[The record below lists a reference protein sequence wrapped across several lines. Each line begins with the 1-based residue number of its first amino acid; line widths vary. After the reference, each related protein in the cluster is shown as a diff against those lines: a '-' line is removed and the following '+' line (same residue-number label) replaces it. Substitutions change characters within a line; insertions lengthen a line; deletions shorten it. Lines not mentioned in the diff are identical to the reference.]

1 MVYRATPK
9 TQARQ
14 RAQRDQLLH
23 AARALVAEG
32 GFATASIQAVA
43 SRAGIATGS
52 VYRHFPSKADLFV
65 EVFANASAHEVQTMS
80 RAAQGHATATEALQ
94 AAVRTWASRALAGQ
108 TLAYAL
114 IAEPVIPEVE
124 AARLRFRRA
133 YVDVLRAVLRE
144 GCATGEFSLPNIDVA
159 AAAIVGALAE
169 ALVGPLSP
177 GDTNDDHAADALV
190 CNLTHFCLQAV
201 TPSVLPRTSR

>member
-9 TQARQ
+9 TQARA
-14 RAQRDQLLH
+14 RAQRDQLLQ

-43 SRAGIATGS
+43 TRAGIATGS
-52 VYRHFPSKADLFV
+52 VYRHFPSKAELFV
-65 EVFANASAHEVQTMS
+65 EVFTNASAHEVQTMA
-80 RAAQGHATATEALQ
+80 RAAEGHSTATEALQ
-94 AAVRTWASRALAGQ
+94 AAVRTWASRALEAP

-114 IAEPVIPEVE
+114 IAEPVLPQVE

-133 YVDVLRAVLRE
+133 YVDVLRTILRRGCE
-144 GCATGEFSLPNIDVA
+144 GAEFSLPNVDVA

-169 ALVGPLSP
+169 ALVGPLSL
-177 GDTNDDHAADALV
+177 GDNQNSLAAGTLV
-190 CNLTHFCLQAV
+190 SDLTHFCLQAV
-201 TPSVLPRTSR
+201 TPSQSS

>member
-14 RAQRDQLLH
+14 RAQRGRLLQ

-43 SRAGIATGS
+43 AEAGIATGS
-52 VYRHFPSKADLFV
+52 LYRHFPSKAELFV
-65 EVFANASAHEVQTMS
+65 EIFVDASSHEVQTMA
-80 RAAQGHATATEALQ
+80 RAAQGHQTATEALR
-94 AAVRTWASRALAGQ
+94 AAVGTWASRALAGP

-133 YVDVLRAVLRE
+133 YVDVLRTILRR
-144 GCATGEFSLPNIDVA
+144 GCDRGEFSLPNIDVA

-177 GDTNDDHAADALV
+177 GDTHDLQAAQALV
-190 CNLTHFCLQAV
+190 SDLTHFCLQAV
-201 TPSVLPRTSR
+201 TPSVSP

>member
-14 RAQRDQLLH
+14 RAQRDRLLQ
-23 AARALVAEG
+23 AARSLVAEG
-32 GFATASIQAVA
+32 GFARSSIHAVA
-43 SRAGIATGS
+43 ARAGIATGS
-52 VYRHFPSKADLFV
+52 VYRHFPSKAELFV
-65 EVFANASAHEVQTMS
+65 EVFTDASNHEVQTMAG
-80 RAAQGHATATEALQ
+80 AAQGHESATQALR
-94 AAVRTWASRALAGQ
+94 AAVHTWASRALAGQ

-124 AARLRFRRA
+124 AARLRFRLA
-133 YVDVLRAVLRE
+133 YVDVLRTILRR
-144 GCATGEFSLPNIDVA
+144 GCERGEFSLPNIDVA

-177 GDTNDDHAADALV
+177 GDTRDSQAADALV
-190 CNLTHFCLQAV
+190 SDLTHFCLQAV
-201 TPSVLPRTSR
+201 TPSVSPPVPT

>member
-14 RAQRDQLLH
+14 RAQRDRLLQ

-32 GFATASIQAVA
+32 GFASSSIQAVA
-43 SRAGIATGS
+43 ARAGIATGS

-65 EVFANASAHEVQTMS
+65 EVFADASSHEVQTMAS
-80 RAAQGHATATEALQ
+80 AARGHGTATEALR
-94 AAVRTWASRALAGQ
+94 AAVRTWASRALAGP

-133 YVDVLRAVLRE
+133 YVDVLRTILRQ
-144 GCATGEFSLPNIDVA
+144 GCEQGEFSLPNIDVA

-177 GDTNDDHAADALV
+177 GDTCDSQAAQALV
-190 CNLTHFCLQAV
+190 SDLTHFCLQAV
-201 TPSVLPRTSR
+201 TPSVSP

>member
-14 RAQRDQLLH
+14 RAQRDQLLQ

-32 GFATASIQAVA
+32 GFAAASIQAVA
-43 SRAGIATGS
+43 TRAGIATGS
-52 VYRHFPSKADLFV
+52 VYRHFPSKAELFV
-65 EVFANASAHEVQTMS
+65 EVFADASAHEVQTMAH
-80 RAAQGHATATEALQ
+80 AAQGHANATEALR
-94 AAVRTWASRALAGQ
+94 AAVRTWASRALEGQ

-114 IAEPVIPEVE
+114 IAEPVIPQVE

-133 YVDVLRAVLRE
+133 YVDVLRTILRE
-144 GCATGEFSLPNIDVA
+144 GCERGEFSLPNIDVA

-177 GDTNDDHAADALV
+177 GDTHDRHAADALV
-190 CNLTHFCLQAV
+190 SDLTHFCLQAV
-201 TPSVLPRTSR
+201 TPSERPHGSR

>member
-14 RAQRDQLLH
+14 RAQRDLLLQ
-23 AARALVAEG
+23 AARGLVAEG
-32 GFATASIQAVA
+32 GFANASIQAVA

-52 VYRHFPSKADLFV
+52 VYRHFPSKAELFV
-65 EVFANASAHEVQTMS
+65 EVFTRASSHEVQMMAD
-80 RAAQGHATATEALQ
+80 AAQGHPSASEALR
-94 AAVRTWASRALAGQ
+94 AAVRTWASRALEGR

-124 AARLRFRRA
+124 AARLRLRRA
-133 YVDVLRAVLRE
+133 YVDVLRTILVR
-144 GCATGEFSLPNIDVA
+144 GCQQGEFSLPSLDVA

-177 GDTNDDHAADALV
+177 EDTHEPDAAHRLV
-190 CNLTHFCLQAV
+190 ADLTHFCLQAV
-201 TPSVLPRTSR
+201 TPSVQP

>member
-9 TQARQ
+9 TQARR
-14 RAQRDQLLH
+14 RAQRDRLLQ
-23 AARALVAEG
+23 AARGLVAEG
-32 GFATASIQAVA
+32 GFATASIRAVA
-43 SRAGIATGS
+43 TRAGIAAGS
-52 VYRHFPSKADLFV
+52 VYRHFPSKAELFV
-65 EVFANASAHEVQTMS
+65 EVFADASSHEVQTMA
-80 RAAQGHATATEALQ
+80 RAAEGHGSATEALR

-133 YVDVLRAVLRE
+133 YVDVLRTILRR
-144 GCATGEFSLPNIDVA
+144 GCDRGEFSLPNIDVA

-169 ALVGPLSP
+169 ALVGPLFP
-177 GDTNDDHAADALV
+177 GDTHDSQTTDALV
-190 CNLTHFCLQAV
+190 SDLAHFCLQAV
-201 TPSVLPRTSR
+201 TPSVSP